1 MEGFVGPRVVITCFY
16 RLPGF
21 LASLR
26 NRPIPGIFPRRK
38 SIWATF
44 PSCISGLEMPCFQ
57 EYFVVEI
64 QIPS

>member
-1 MEGFVGPRVVITCFY
+1 MEEFMGPHVVIMCFY

-38 SIWATF
+38 STWATF

-57 EYFVVEI
+57 ESFVVEI
-64 QIPS
+64 QILS